1 MAYTVPVGI
10 SNKHIHLSQKDLEVL
25 FGEGA
30 QLTFKKD
37 LKQPN
42 QFAAEEQVTIVG
54 PKGQATVRVLGPVRK
69 ETQVELS
76 ATDARTLGL
85 KGVPMR
91 QSGKLEGT
99 PGMKVIGPKGEVEL
113 DHGVII
119 AQRHIHLNDAQA
131 KEAGVVDQQVV
142 SVKVVGK
149 RIEALHIHDN
159 NKHNDSHEMP
169 FTMNINF
176 APIGKALKNIGYS
189 GDLTLEAD
197 AYLRKHS
204 ADDIEGGLKKL
215 AESARKFEKLVI

>member
-10 SNKHIHLSQKDLEVL
+10 SNKHIHLSEKDLEVL

-99 PGMKVIGPKGEVEL
+99 PGMKVIGPEGEIEL

-131 KEAGVVDQQVV
+131 KEAGVADQQVV
-142 SVKVVGK
+142 SVKVSGERELVFGNVVC
-149 RIEALHIHDN
+149 RCGSAHEREFHIDTDEGN
-159 NKHNDSHEMP
+159 AASLANDMEVE
-169 FTMNINF
+169 I
-176 APIGKALKNIGYS
+176 IL
-189 GDLTLEAD
+189 
-197 AYLRKHS
+197 
-204 ADDIEGGLKKL
+204 
-215 AESARKFEKLVI
+215 